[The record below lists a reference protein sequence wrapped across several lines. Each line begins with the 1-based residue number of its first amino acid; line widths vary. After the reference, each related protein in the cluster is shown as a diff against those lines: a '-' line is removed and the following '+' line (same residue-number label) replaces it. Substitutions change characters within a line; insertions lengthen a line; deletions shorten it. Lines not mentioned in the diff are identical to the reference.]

1 MTFRLSLLALAALF
15 AAGCGALPDA
25 PAPHN
30 TLTEAERA
38 EGWRLL
44 FDGAT
49 TNGWRGYN
57 RPDFPADRWTV
68 ESGALTSL
76 PSDTS
81 TAPANLVTEDVFKN
95 FELRFDFKVSPGGN
109 SGVFYLVREQ
119 PGMAMWEVAPE
130 YQVLDDSAY
139 LARGTMDMRKHLTG
153 DNYDLHA
160 SSVHTTRPA
169 GAWNEGR
176 IIVRDGHVEHWLN
189 GQRTVAYELWSPEWE
204 ALVARSKF
212 ADHPAYGQAHEGHIG
227 LQDHGGRILFRNLK
241 IRSF

>member
-1 MTFRLSLLALAALF
+1 MTLRLPMLALAVLF
-15 AAGCGALPDA
+15 AAGCGARPDV
-25 PAPHN
+25 PAPDN

-38 EGWRLL
+38 GGWRLL

-57 RPDFPADRWTV
+57 RPDFPAGRWTV
-68 ESGALTSL
+68 EAGTLASL

-81 TAPANLVTEDVFKN
+81 TVPADLVTEETFAN

-109 SGVFYLVREQ
+109 SGVFYLVRET
-119 PGMAMWEVAPE
+119 PGLAMWEVAPE

-139 LARGTMDMRKHLTG
+139 LAPGTMDMHGHLTG

-160 SSVHTTRPA
+160 SSVQANRPA

-176 IIVRDGHVEHWLN
+176 IIVRDGRVEHWLN
-189 GQRTVAYELWSPEWE
+189 GQRTVAYELWTPEWE

-212 ADHPAYGQAHEGHIG
+212 AEHPAYGQARQGRIG
-227 LQDHGGRILFRNLK
+227 LQDHGHRVWFRNLK

>member
-1 MTFRLSLLALAALF
+1 MTRRLPILALAALF
-15 AAGCGALPDA
+15 AAGCGARPDA
-25 PAPHN
+25 PAPN

-49 TNGWRGYN
+49 PNGWRGYD

-68 ESGALTSL
+68 EAGTLASL
-76 PSDTS
+76 PPDSS
-81 TAPANLVTEDVFKN
+81 AVPADLVTEETFAN
-95 FELRFDFKVSPGGN
+95 FELRFDFKVSPEGN
-109 SGVFYLVREQ
+109 SGVFYLVREA
-119 PGMAMWEVAPE
+119 PGTAMWEAAPE

-139 LARGTMDMRKHLTG
+139 LALGTMDMRTHLTG

-160 SSVHTTRPA
+160 SSVRAARPA

-176 IIVRDGHVEHWLN
+176 IIVRDGRVEHWLN
-189 GQRTVAYELWSPEWE
+189 GQRTVAYELWTPEWE

-212 ADHPAYGQAHEGHIG
+212 AEHPAYGRAREGHIG
-227 LQDHGGRILFRNLK
+227 LQDHGRRVWFRNLK
-241 IRSF
+241 IRTF